1 MKKIGLV
8 LSGGGA
14 RGAYQVGV
22 LSAIA
27 EISRDLGLKNPFA
40 VYTGVS
46 AGAINTAYLASGSQ
60 DFYETTQGLINL
72 WTNLTADQVF
82 YTDPISLGKMGF
94 QWLEDI
100 SVGRLKGRSVDRS
113 LLDTTPLRDLLK
125 NNINFDQ
132 IQRNIASG
140 KLRAAA
146 VTTMD
151 YQTATGVTFVQ
162 GAEDIKMWSKPR
174 RYSERAQLRAEH
186 VMASS
191 AIPLLFPPVQ
201 VAMSFYGDG
210 CIRNQSPCGPAIDLG
225 AQTLIVIGVRKT
237 VDVLEYEA
245 STQHQND
252 LLKPPSVAKVVNVLL
267 NAVMLDGIEVDLERL
282 EHINKLIQHMDT
294 TPHAKHKNASVIDY
308 CVISPSVDIAKVAQ
322 EYSQRL
328 PRIIRFLIR
337 TVGTLQDAKEIISYL
352 LFEPEFCSRLI
363 EIGYH
368 DGLAQRDQLE
378 KCLIQNS

>member
-27 EISRDLGLKNPFA
+27 EISRDLGLKNPFT
-40 VYTGVS
+40 VYSGVS
-46 AGAINTAYLASGSQ
+46 AGAINTAYLASGSK
-60 DFYETTQGLINL
+60 DFYETTQGLVDL
-72 WTNLTADQVF
+72 WKNLTADQVF
-82 YTDPISLGKMGF
+82 YTDPFSLGKMGI

-100 SVGRLKGRSVDRS
+100 SLGRLKGRSVDRS
-113 LLDTTPLRDLLK
+113 LLDTSPLKDLLQ
-125 NNINFDQ
+125 NHINFDQ
-132 IQRNIASG
+132 IQRNIVSG

-146 VTTMD
+146 VTAMD
-151 YQTATGVTFVQ
+151 YQTTTGVTFVQ
-162 GAEDIKMWSKPR
+162 GTEDVKMWSKPR
-174 RYSERAQLRAEH
+174 RHSERTQIRMEH
-186 VMASS
+186 VMASA

-245 STQHQND
+245 ATHNRAD

-282 EHINKLIQHMDT
+282 EHINKIIQHMDL
-294 TPHAKHKNASVIDY
+294 PHARHKNASVIDY
-308 CVISPSVDIAKVAQ
+308 CLISPSVDIAKVAQ

-328 PRIIRFLIR
+328 PRIIRYFIR
-337 TVGTLQDAKEIISYL
+337 AVGTLQDAKEIISYL

-363 EIGYH
+363 DIGYK
-368 DGLAQRDQLE
+368 DGIAQRE
-378 KCLIQNS
+378 HIERCLNQSA